1 MYIYYFCL
9 SILCMYYIYKIYIL
23 LIITKYKYTFLNI
36 SSATDLGD
44 ELPELLFTYKF
55 IYFTLIFEEYFY
67 WL

>member
-1 MYIYYFCL
+1 
-9 SILCMYYIYKIYIL
+9 MYYIYKIYIL